1 MFVFSAE
8 APGVRQFPMIDE
20 WSIKEKLALASQVQR
35 SGDQNWFSV
44 SRALRTF
51 LGDTRPD
58 ESREKVVIE
67 DEKGQE
73 QEKSVTSWF
82 EKKNCARQYQDLLEK
97 VQENKP
103 K

>member
-1 MFVFSAE
+1 
-8 APGVRQFPMIDE
+8 MIDE

-35 SGDQNWFSV
+35 CGDQNWFSV
-44 SRALRTF
+44 SRTLRAV

-58 ESREKVVIE
+58 EGREKVVIV
-67 DEKGQE
+67 DEKGVE
-73 QEKSVTSWF
+73 SEKAVTSWF

>member
-1 MFVFSAE
+1 
-8 APGVRQFPMIDE
+8 MIDD

-44 SRALRTF
+44 SRSLGTL

-58 ESREKVVIE
+58 GAREKISVV
-67 DEKGQE
+67 DEKG
-73 QEKSVTSWF
+73 EKVEKAVTSWF

-97 VQENKP
+97 REENKP